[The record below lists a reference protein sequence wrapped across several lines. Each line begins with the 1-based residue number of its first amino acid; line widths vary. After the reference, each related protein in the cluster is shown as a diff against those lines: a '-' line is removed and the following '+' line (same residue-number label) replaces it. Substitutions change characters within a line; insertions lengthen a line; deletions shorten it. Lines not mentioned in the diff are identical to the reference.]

1 MSYAAQLEQAN
12 RNKGLISSAI
22 MHILLVLAILF
33 APMAP
38 TVTPPVDTKI
48 EVKLPPDL
56 GIGGKKVALGLPNQG
71 QGSKASPGKPDPNAG
86 TGTPATVEKIEKPKP
101 VPPQA
106 SKPLEPVIRKTPTP
120 PTPKPVVTEDPA
132 VVEAKRQEVAA
143 KKAREEAKIKEQEA
157 TREAERQAAEAK
169 VKADAIT
176 KAKADAKGK
185 YGGRFG
191 NGKGDGTNGGGG
203 TGEGRGNTGTP
214 GNQGV
219 PDGDPNS
226 DKLTGVSGSGKIGG
240 SLGNRQIKNRPPK
253 IEDDSQKNGSVVLK
267 ICVDSDGNVI
277 GNPEFTMKGSTTSDS
292 DLVQKAI
299 TNAKKYQF
307 GKGSMDTECGTVT
320 YDFKVK

>member
-1 MSYAAQLEQAN
+1 MSYAAQLEQAS
-12 RNKGLISSAI
+12 RNKGLIASVV
-22 MHILLVLAILF
+22 MHALLILAILF

-38 TVTPPVDTKI
+38 TVAPPLDTKI

-86 TGTPATVEKIEKPKP
+86 TGAPAEVEKIEKPKP
-101 VPPQA
+101 VPPKT
-106 SKPLEPVIRKTPTP
+106 SKPLEPVIRKTTTPTP
-120 PTPKPVVTEDPA
+120 PKPVVTEDPA

-143 KKAREEAKIKEQEA
+143 KKAKEEARVKEQEA

-169 VKADAIT
+169 AKSDAIA

-191 NGKGDGTNGGGG
+191 NGKGDGSNGGGG

-240 SLGNRQIKNRPPK
+240 GLGNRKVVAKPPK
-253 IEDDSQKNGSVVLK
+253 IEDDSQKNGSIVLK
-267 ICVDSDGNVI
+267 ICVDAEGNVI
-277 GNPEFTMKGSTTSDS
+277 SAEFTIKGSTTSDS

-299 TNAKKYQF
+299 TNAKKYKF
-307 GKGSMDTECGTVT
+307 STGSNDTECGTVT
-320 YDFKVK
+320 YDFRVK